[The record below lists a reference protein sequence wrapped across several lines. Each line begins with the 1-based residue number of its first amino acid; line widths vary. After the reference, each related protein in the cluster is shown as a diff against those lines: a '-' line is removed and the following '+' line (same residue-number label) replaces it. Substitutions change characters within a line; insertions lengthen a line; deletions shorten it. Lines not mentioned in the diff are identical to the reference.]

1 MTPVIILG
9 SVPCA
14 ILIYSVYPLIFLSAP
29 HDRHYYSTDEEG
41 LSALPKV
48 LQPLRA
54 HITKLL
60 PQLPGAAS
68 IGVGKAAAFLWDC
81 PTCGGGNKGL

>member
-1 MTPVIILG
+1 MTPAIILG
-9 SVPCA
+9 SACYVPCA
-14 ILIYSVYPLIFLSAP
+14 ILSYSVYPLISLSAL
-29 HDRHYYSTDEEG
+29 HGRHYYFTDEEG

-60 PQLPGAAS
+60 PQ
-68 IGVGKAAAFLWDC
+68 FLKQ
-81 PTCGGGNKGL
+81 PA